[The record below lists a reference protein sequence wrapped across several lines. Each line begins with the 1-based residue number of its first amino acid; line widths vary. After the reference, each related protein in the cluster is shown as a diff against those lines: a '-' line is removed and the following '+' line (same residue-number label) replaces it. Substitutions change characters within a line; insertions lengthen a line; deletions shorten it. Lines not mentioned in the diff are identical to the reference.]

1 MVDPRMRHTY
11 NTCVF
16 RTDHMIAIYRYVIQ
30 LSVVIYGFC
39 YDKRYK
45 DHLHLELLL
54 CQYNCCF
61 HGPFFPDFKAI
72 DACTFQN

>member
-1 MVDPRMRHTY
+1 MVHARMRHTY

-30 LSVVIYGFC
+30 LSVVIYDFC

-45 DHLHLELLL
+45 DHLQLE
-54 CQYNCCF
+54 
-61 HGPFFPDFKAI
+61 
-72 DACTFQN
+72 